1 MNVTSV
7 TKHYKRLSF
16 VAALFSF
23 LCVVGPVGFFFCQ
36 AMMVATITQKVVLGA
51 TAIAGLIL
59 GAINLLMKSHA
70 RSPFWIVM
78 MAISLFLDKL
88 FPFIAA
94 MAIGCFLDEVVF
106 APLHKWAR
114 TKASINKE
122 IDKRERLS

>member
-7 TKHYKRLSF
+7 TKHYKRLSL

-88 FPFIAA
+88 QVYKLLPCNIHPFCHTSALSHI
-94 MAIGCFLDEVVF
+94 FHSKTF
-106 APLHKWAR
+106 YAR
-114 TKASINKE
+114 Y
-122 IDKRERLS
+122 L